1 MKILIVEDEKDL
13 LQSIASGLKNA
24 DMDCDTAEN
33 LRQALS
39 QLESTKYDCIILD
52 IGLPDGSGMRVIE
65 EMNHKDYQAGI
76 IVVSARHLLDD
87 RLAALNLGA
96 DDFIIKPFHMP
107 ELVARIQSVVRALNP
122 HAERKEIVFN
132 EMRLVPDEL
141 LLTVNDKPVALTRK
155 EFELLMFMINNP
167 DTTLTKESL
176 ADHLW
181 GEHADMAESF
191 DFIYSHIKNLRKK
204 ITQGGAKDYIKSV
217 YGTGYKF
224 STQ

>member
-1 MKILIVEDEKDL
+1 MKVLIVEDEKDL
-13 LQSIASGLKNA
+13 AQSIASGLKNA
-24 DMDCDTAEN
+24 EMEVDKAEN
-33 LRQALS
+33 LRQAMS
-39 QLESTKYDCIILD
+39 HINETKYDCIVLD

-76 IVVSARHLLDD
+76 VVVSARHLLDD

-96 DDFIIKPFHMP
+96 DDFIVKPFHMP
-107 ELVARIQSVVRALNP
+107 ELVARIQSVVRALTP
-122 HAERKEIVFN
+122 HADRKEIVFN
-132 EMRLVPDEL
+132 ELRLIPDEL
-141 LLTVNDKPVALTRK
+141 LLMVHGKPVAVTRK

-167 DTTLTKESL
+167 DTTLTKEAL

-204 ITQGGAKDYIKSV
+204 LTQGGGKDYIKSV

-224 STQ
+224 STE